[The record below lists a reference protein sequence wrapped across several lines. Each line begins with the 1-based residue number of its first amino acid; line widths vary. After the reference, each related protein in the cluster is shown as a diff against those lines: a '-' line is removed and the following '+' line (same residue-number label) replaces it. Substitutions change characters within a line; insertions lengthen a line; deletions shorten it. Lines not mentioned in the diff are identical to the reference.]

1 MATVVKCASKSLI
14 VDSPIFEL
22 NSILTYIE
30 NYLSNC
36 TPASTPTWYETM
48 FHTPSLP
55 RTGGV
60 LIFGI
65 YVCVWIVI
73 FLFSVPF
80 RECFF
85 FFWVL
90 TNGWENSLLILPSVK
105 ILLRGWIGYLFQQE
119 KKKHQQCIYT
129 NNPLKGSGLC
139 DGGGCLGRC
148 TFQSRA
154 IKKSKLGLLDMDQ
167 CCKPPWPSWLAEAEG
182 LGSYHLSTL
191 ELNHDGLGSLLQSIS
206 K

>member
-1 MATVVKCASKSLI
+1 MRLC
-14 VDSPIFEL
+14 
-22 NSILTYIE
+22 SIHLH
-30 NYLSNC
+30 YLGLV
-36 TPASTPTWYETM
+36 E
-48 FHTPSLP
+48 
-55 RTGGV
+55 
-60 LIFGI
+60 
-65 YVCVWIVI
+65 
-73 FLFSVPF
+73 FLFLASMFAFGLSFSYFLFPLGNVSSF
-80 RECFF
+80 SG
-85 FFWVL
+85 FWQMVERIHYSFCQVWRFC
-90 TNGWENSLLILPSVK
+90 WEDELGIHSNRK
-105 ILLRGWIGYLFQQE
+105 

-148 TFQSRA
+148 TLQSRA